1 MTCKSM
7 VVVQW
12 TFRENGAHQTI
23 YTALAKAKTLYKVFG
38 QSTILQ

>member
-12 TFRENGAHQTI
+12 TFRENGAHQRI
-23 YTALAKAKTLYKVFG
+23 YTALVNVRICNDEMCFKVTF
-38 QSTILQ
+38 